1 MADGDKWAIFDDA
14 EDTTLILHV
23 GKSELSIAV
32 SDDHIEFVFIDAE
45 MKRSSVVD
53 WCDRSDDVR
62 SLFSAM
68 MEVQEARDG
77 GR

>member
-1 MADGDKWAIFDDA
+1 MPDGDKWAIFDDA

-23 GKSELSIAV
+23 GKSQLSIAV
-32 SDDHIEFVFIDAE
+32 SGGRIEFVFIDPD
-45 MKRSSVVD
+45 MKRSSVMD
-53 WCDRSDDVR
+53 WCERSDDVR

-68 MEVQEARDG
+68 MKAQESSDG